1 VNGVLMVKRWVLTT
15 LVLLVLGMSHA
26 QGSYVG
32 IGGSVITAS
41 ADGIFPLLGLQ
52 VGGPVA
58 ETLELCGTLD
68 TLLFLSTL
76 GADLLYPF
84 AVLPTLE
91 GCAGGGAD
99 FAFLFTPVST
109 PRVRRRSTRRRGSRS
124 AAAPRASTV
133 KSPTRS
139 RARPSSLSK

>member
-1 VNGVLMVKRWVLTT
+1 MVKRWVLTT

-52 VGGPVA
+52 VGRPVA
-58 ETLELCGTLD
+58 ETLELRGTLD

-76 GADLLYPF
+76 SADLYPF
-84 AVLPTLE
+84 AVSPTLE